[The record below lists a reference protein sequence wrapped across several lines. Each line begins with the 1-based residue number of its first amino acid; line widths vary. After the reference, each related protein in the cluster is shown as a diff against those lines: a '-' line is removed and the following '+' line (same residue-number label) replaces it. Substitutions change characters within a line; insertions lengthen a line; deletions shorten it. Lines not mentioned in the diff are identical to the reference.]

1 MKSELEKY
9 GVLLQ
14 SDDRAMVFGEFGT
27 EDDAYEYYA
36 SFLKKHFED
45 TDVTIVPLWMA
56 SRLVVDPDDPPFY
69 VKNKDG
75 NLYGMDPSH
84 TSKEPSLKVVG
95 DNSD

>member
-14 SDDRAMVFGEFGT
+14 SDDRSLVFGEFGT

-45 TDVTIVPLWMA
+45 TDVTIVPL
-56 SRLVVDPDDPPFY
+56 
-69 VKNKDG
+69 
-75 NLYGMDPSH
+75 
-84 TSKEPSLKVVG
+84 
-95 DNSD
+95 